1 MCSCTAMRKGIK
13 MTPQEFDKWMT
24 EMDSKPETRH
34 KLDLVSPMIANIGVE
49 AQNKIKSMGAMLD
62 IDPDGLLMW
71 YAEMMLRARKLG
83 IKKIEK
89 GDTEEENEKE

>member
-1 MCSCTAMRKGIK
+1 MCFCTAMRKGIK

-62 IDPDGLLMW
+62 IDPDGLLMLVCRDDVKSP
-71 YAEMMLRARKLG
+71 EIG
-83 IKKIEK
+83 
-89 GDTEEENEKE
+89 N

>member
-1 MCSCTAMRKGIK
+1 MCFCTAMRKGIK

-24 EMDSKPETRH
+24 EMDSKSETRH

-89 GDTEEENEKE
+89 GDMEND

>member
-1 MCSCTAMRKGIK
+1 
-13 MTPQEFDKWMT
+13 MTIQEYDKWVT
-24 EMDSKPETRH
+24 EMQSNSETRH

-71 YAEMMLRARKLG
+71 YAGVMLAAREMG

-89 GDTEEENEKE
+89 GDTEND

>member
-13 MTPQEFDKWMT
+13 MTTHEFEKWME

-49 AQNKIKSMGAMLD
+49 AQNTI
-62 IDPDGLLMW
+62 LMKR
-71 YAEMMLRARKLG
+71 YISCVSTTKNPALTTHTVKRL
-83 IKKIEK
+83 
-89 GDTEEENEKE
+89 

>member
-1 MCSCTAMRKGIK
+1 MAT
-13 MTPQEFDKWMT
+13 QEFDKWMT

-71 YAEMMLRARKLG
+71 YARVMLISQVLG
-83 IKKIEK
+83 IEKIEK
-89 GDTEEENEKE
+89 GDKEND

>member
-1 MCSCTAMRKGIK
+1 
-13 MTPQEFDKWMT
+13 MTIQEYDKWMT
-24 EMDSKPETRH
+24 EMQSNSETSH

-71 YAEMMLRARKLG
+71 YADVMLAAREMG

-89 GDTEEENEKE
+89 GDKEND

>member
-1 MCSCTAMRKGIK
+1 
-13 MTPQEFDKWMT
+13 MTSQEYEKWMT

-34 KLDLVSPMIANIGVE
+34 KLDLVSPMIANICVE

-62 IDPDGLLMW
+62 IDPDGLLLW
-71 YAEMMLRARKLG
+71 YAEVMLTAREMG

-89 GDTEEENEKE
+89 GDKEND